1 MDALGEFS
9 AYPTARA
16 FFAAVRRA
24 VGELEVVERVIAGE
38 EEPSHG
44 GGHAVG
50 GRSGTSNP
58 TASAAISEI
67 TAQERAAE
75 RRPELEDRIGAGLAA
90 VYAVRRG
97 LGDRYA
103 DVLDRY
109 YIDRATWA
117 DVAEEMDV
125 SRDTAQRTR
134 DVACDWLDSTAR
146 AEMARLIE
154 APAP

>member
-9 AYPTARA
+9 AYPTSRA

-24 VGELEVVERVIAGE
+24 VRELEVVERVIAGE
-38 EEPSHG
+38 DEPHHG
-44 GGHAVG
+44 GGHSGG

-90 VYAVRRG
+90 VSAVRRG
-97 LGDRYA
+97 LGDTYA

-109 YIDRATWA
+109 YIDCATWA
-117 DVAEEMDV
+117 DIADEMDV
-125 SRDTAQRTR
+125 SRDTAQRRR
-134 DVACDWLDSTAR
+134 DIACDWLDSTAR
-146 AEMARLIE
+146 GQFPCGAG
-154 APAP
+154 